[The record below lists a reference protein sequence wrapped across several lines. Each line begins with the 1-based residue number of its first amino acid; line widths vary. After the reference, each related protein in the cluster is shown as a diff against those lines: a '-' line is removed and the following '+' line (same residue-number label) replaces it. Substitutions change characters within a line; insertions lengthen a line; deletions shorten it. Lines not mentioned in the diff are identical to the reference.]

1 MRQVLVFDLDDTLYK
16 EIDFLKS
23 AYWQIANRPGVEGD
37 AKNVFCEMMSAY
49 YRHDNVFQCFISN
62 FCPHETVAHLLDI
75 YRNHQPHI
83 SLSSDTAE
91 TLERLSSVATLAI
104 ITDGRSV
111 TQRNKIAALRLNRF
125 FRDADIL
132 ISEEIGFEKPS
143 EVPFRLLMDRYP
155 DCEFCYIGD
164 NTAKDFIA
172 PNMLGWNTIC
182 LRDNGENI
190 HSQNFDV
197 KVPFLPNSI
206 IGFLSELSFM
216 FTHF

>member
-23 AYWQIANRPGVEGD
+23 AYWQIANMPGVEGD
-37 AKNVFCEMMSAY
+37 TKNVFCEMMSAY

-172 PNMLGWNTIC
+172 PNKLGWDTIC
-182 LRDNGENI
+182 LKDNGQNI
-190 HSQNFDV
+190 YPQDFG
-197 KVPFLPNSI
+197 LPI
-206 IGFLSELSFM
+206 IFRPQRIVDSLSELYSFPNM
-216 FTHF
+216 N

>member
-125 FRDADIL
+125 FPDADIL
-132 ISEEIGFEKPS
+132 ISEETRYEKPS
-143 EVPFRLLMDRYP
+143 KQPFRMLMDRYP
-155 DCEFCYIGD
+155 HSSYSYIGD
-164 NTAKDFIA
+164 NTSKDFIA
-172 PNMLGWNTIC
+172 PNKLGWDTIC
-182 LRDNGENI
+182 LKDNGQNI
-190 HSQNFDV
+190 HPQDFG
-197 KVPFLPNSI
+197 LPI
-206 IGFLSELSFM
+206 IFRPQRIVDSLSELYSFPNM
-216 FTHF
+216 N

>member
-23 AYWQIANRPGVEGD
+23 AFWQIANIVGVED
-37 AKNVFCEMMSAY
+37 TPKKVFDEMMDAY
-49 YRHDNVFQCFISN
+49 YRHDNVFQHFISK
-62 FCPHETVAHLLDI
+62 FCPHETINHLLDI

-91 TLERLSSVATLAI
+91 TLECLSSVATLAI

-111 TQRNKIAALRLNRF
+111 TQRNKMAALRLQRF
-125 FRDADIL
+125 FHDADIL
-132 ISEEIGFEKPS
+132 ISEETGFEKPS
-143 EVPFRLLMDRYP
+143 EVPFRLLMNRYP
-155 DCEFCYIGD
+155 GSDFCYIGD

-172 PNMLGWNTIC
+172 PNKLGWDTIC
-182 LRDNGENI
+182 LRDNG
-190 HSQNFDV
+190 QNTHPQDFDV
-197 KVPFLPNSI
+197 QVSFLPKSI
-206 IGFLSELSFM
+206 IESLSKLRFI